1 MNRINK
7 KINKKDKNLRAK
19 EYFQKKNMESM
30 RKRNNF
36 LMNLMGKILMTTISK
51 EMSGISGI

>member
-1 MNRINK
+1 MNVSLYNPILQFLFQRINK

-36 LMNLMGKILMTTISK
+36 LMKVRL
-51 EMSGISGI
+51 

>member
-36 LMNLMGKILMTTISK
+36 LMKLMGKILMTTISK